1 MSGRLVG
8 RTALI
13 TGGGRGIGEAIGL
26 AFAGEGAELMLVSR
40 TEKELNAVA
49 DRCRAMGRRCF
60 IGVGDVSVRAD
71 VARLVAAALRDLG
84 HVDVLVNA
92 AGVYGPIGPVTDVD
106 LAEWARALSVNLLG
120 VLYTCHDVIPSMQRR
135 RSGSII
141 NFSGGG
147 ATSPLPRFSAY
158 GVSKAAVVRLSETL
172 AEEVA
177 GDNIR
182 VNAIAPGAID
192 TKLQNDVLEAGAR
205 AGALYQRISALRE
218 SGDGGTPVSVPAEL
232 AVFLGSDASA
242 GLTGRLISAPH
253 DPWRDW
259 DPAKIAALAS
269 TPWYTLRRLD
279 PFTIKPLRDGV
290 P

>member
-1 MSGRLVG
+1 MSGRLAG

-13 TGGGRGIGEAIGL
+13 TGGGRGIGEAIGV
-26 AFAGEGAELMLVSR
+26 AFATEGADLLLVSR
-40 TEKELNAVA
+40 TEAELSTVA
-49 DRCRAMGRRCF
+49 DRCRALGRRCF
-60 IGVGDVSVRAD
+60 IGVGDVSIRAD
-71 VARLVAAALRDLG
+71 VGRLVDGALRDLG
-84 HVDVLVNA
+84 HLDILVNA

-106 LAEWARALSVNLLG
+106 LGEWARALSVNLLG
-120 VLYTCHDVIPSMQRR
+120 TLYMCHDVIPSMQRQ

-147 ATSPLPRFSAY
+147 ATSPLSRFSAY
-158 GVSKAAVVRLSETL
+158 GVSKAAVVRLTETV

-192 TKLQNDVLEAGAR
+192 TKLQNDVLKAGAR
-205 AGALYQRISALRE
+205 AGDLYQRITALRE
-218 SGDGGTPVSVPAEL
+218 SGAGGTPVSVPAEL
-232 AVFLGSDASA
+232 AVFLASDASA

-259 DPAKIAALAS
+259 DPAKIAALAG
-269 TPWYTLRRLD
+269 TPWYTLRRID
-279 PFTIKPLRDGV
+279 PFTIKPIRDGA

>member
-1 MSGRLVG
+1 MSRRLAG

-26 AFAGEGAELMLVSR
+26 AFAGEGADLLLVSR
-40 TEKELNAVA
+40 TKKELVAVA
-49 DRCRAMGRRCF
+49 DRCRALGRRCF
-60 IGVGDVSVRAD
+60 IAIGDVSVRAD
-71 VARLVAAALRDLG
+71 VGRLVEAALSELG
-84 HVDVLVNA
+84 HIDILVNA
-92 AGVYGPIGPVTDVD
+92 AGVYGPIGPVTDID
-106 LAEWARALSVNLLG
+106 LDEWARALSINLLG
-120 VLYTCHDVIPSMQRR
+120 ALYMCHDAIPSMRQRGA
-135 RSGSII
+135 GSII

-158 GVSKAAVVRLSETL
+158 GVSKAAVVRLTETL

-192 TKLQNDVLEAGAR
+192 TKLQNAVLEAGAR
-205 AGALYQRISALRE
+205 AGALYQRISVLRE
-218 SGDGGTPVSVPAEL
+218 SGAGGTPVRVPAEL
-232 AVFLGSDASA
+232 AVFLASDASV

-259 DPAKIAALAS
+259 NAAKIAALAG
-269 TPWYTLRRLD
+269 TPWYTLRRID
-279 PFTIKPLRDGV
+279 PFTIQPLKDGA

>member
-1 MSGRLVG
+1 MSGRLAG

-26 AFAGEGAELMLVSR
+26 AFAREGADLFLVSR
-40 TEKELNAVA
+40 TEAELRAVA
-49 DRCRAMGRRCF
+49 DRCRASGRNCF
-60 IGVGDVSVRAD
+60 IGVGDVSVRTD
-71 VARLVAAALRDLG
+71 VARLVEEALRDLG
-84 HVDVLVNA
+84 HLDVLVNA
-92 AGVYGPIGPVTDVD
+92 AGVYGPIGPVTDID
-106 LAEWARALSVNLLG
+106 LGEWARALSVNLLG
-120 VLYTCHDVIPSMQRR
+120 TLYMCHDVIPSMQRQ

-158 GVSKAAVVRLSETL
+158 GVSKAAVVRLTETV
-172 AEEVA
+172 AEEVG

-182 VNAIAPGAID
+182 ANAIAPGAID
-192 TKLQNDVLEAGAR
+192 TRLQNDVLKAGAR
-205 AGALYQRISALRE
+205 AGDLYQRISALRD
-218 SGDGGTPVSVPAEL
+218 SGAGGTPVSVPAEL
-232 AVFLGSDASA
+232 AVFLASDASR

-259 DPAKIAALAS
+259 DSAKIAALMK

-279 PFTIKPLRDGV
+279 PFTIKPIRDSA